1 MSAGA
6 DYFRAHLAAR
16 DLSQDLLL
24 AYAEETYRTTMT
36 PSDIRLEEVSRLFR
50 ELAGRLGFTIEQK
63 KLEAAE

>member
-1 MSAGA
+1 MNTKA

-50 ELAGRLGFTIEQK
+50 ELADRLGFTIEQK